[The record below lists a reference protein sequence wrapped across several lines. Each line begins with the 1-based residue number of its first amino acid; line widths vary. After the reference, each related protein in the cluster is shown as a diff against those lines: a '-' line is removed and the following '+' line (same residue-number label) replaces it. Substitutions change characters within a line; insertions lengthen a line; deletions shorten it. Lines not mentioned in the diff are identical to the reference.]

1 VTEAF
6 PVDSVG
12 LVKPFVERFD
22 EPLVLSGGDSL
33 PSFELMVET
42 YGELNADASNAVLI
56 CHALSGSHHAAGKYH
71 VEDRKPGWWDLI
83 IGPGKPIDTDRFY
96 VVSLNNLGGCDG
108 STGPSAINPATGR
121 PWGPDFPQV
130 QVSDWV
136 RSQKRLAERLGIDR
150 WAAVVGGSLGG
161 MQALQWA
168 VDYPEAVAHC
178 IVLASAPGLTAQNIA
193 FNEIARHAIVSDPEW
208 SQGHYQMAGKIPARG
223 LALARMVGHLTYMSA
238 DGMSDRFGRE
248 LREGSFER
256 DGNAEVVFQVESYLR
271 YQGSQFSTRFDANTY
286 VLMTRALDYFDI
298 AQRFDGD
305 LTATM
310 AATQAQFLVLSFS
323 SDWRFSPARSREIVD
338 AALAAGRP
346 VTYAEIETDEG
357 HDAFLLDVPG
367 YVPLLKAYMSRV
379 GSNDHEAQ
387 GH

>member
-1 VTEAF
+1 MTEAF

-12 LVKPFVERFD
+12 LVTPFIERFD
-22 EPLVLSGGDSL
+22 EPLVLSSGDSL

-42 YGELNADASNAVLI
+42 YGELNADASNALLI
-56 CHALSGSHHAAGKYH
+56 CHALSGNHHAAGKHH
-71 VEDRKPGWWDLI
+71 VDDRKPGWWDLI
-83 IGPGKPIDTDRFY
+83 IGPGKPIDTRRFY

-108 STGPSAINPATGR
+108 STGPSSPNPATGR
-121 PWGPDFPQV
+121 PWGPDFPQL

-136 RSQKRLAERLGIDR
+136 RSQKRLAERLGIKR

-178 IVLASAPGLTAQNIA
+178 VVLASAPGLTAQNIA

-208 SQGHYQMAGKIPARG
+208 SQGHYQTAGKIPARG

-298 AQRFDGD
+298 AQRFNGD

-323 SDWRFSPARSREIVD
+323 SDWRFSSARSREIVD

-367 YVPLLKAYMSRV
+367 YVPLLKAYLSRV
-379 GSNDHEAQ
+379 GPSVNEDE
-387 GH
+387 GL